1 MSSTSSTGDVR
12 VLVVDDEPGIR
23 ELLATVL
30 GEQGWEVRTAGTGR
44 SAVDE
49 ALAFCPELVVLD
61 IVLPDFDGLRVLERI
76 RAAVPGARVLFLT
89 ANDAVEDRIAGITA
103 GGDDYVTKPFSV
115 DEVVARLHGLL
126 RRVGW
131 EAIVEDEVLRVG
143 ALELIP
149 DRHLVRRDG
158 VDIRLTAREFDLL
171 RYLMRNAD
179 RVLSKEQILERVWEY
194 DFGRESNLVELYI
207 SYLRR
212 KVDDGR
218 PPMIHTIRRVG
229 YVLRATESASANAT
243 AAATE
248 SEPGS

>member
-1 MSSTSSTGDVR
+1 MSAFAQCAEVR

-23 ELLATVL
+23 ELLGTVL
-30 GEQGWEVRTAGTGR
+30 SEQGWKVRTAGTG
-44 SAVDE
+44 SAAVQE
-49 ALAFCPELVVLD
+49 ALAFGPDLAVLD

-76 RAAVPGARVLFLT
+76 RASVPNVRVLFLT
-89 ANDAVEDRIAGITA
+89 ANDAVEDRINGITA

-126 RRVGW
+126 RRTGW
-131 EAIVEDEVLRVG
+131 DALAADEVIRVG

-149 DRHLVRRDG
+149 DRHAVRRDG

-171 RYLMRNAD
+171 RYLMVNSE

-207 SYLRR
+207 SYLR
-212 KVDDGR
+212 KKIDDGR

-229 YVLRATESASANAT
+229 YVLRAPITKRDD
-243 AAATE
+243 
-248 SEPGS
+248 